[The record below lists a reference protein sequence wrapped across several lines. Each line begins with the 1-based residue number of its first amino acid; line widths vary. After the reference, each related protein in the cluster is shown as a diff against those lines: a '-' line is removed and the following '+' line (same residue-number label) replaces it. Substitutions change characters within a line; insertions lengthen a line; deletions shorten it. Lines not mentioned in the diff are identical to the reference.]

1 MVSVLKYIS
10 FYGSINIDI
19 IDNTKSMSAFEN
31 CNNIVNKSAHFKW
44 SAYSHSLTPP
54 AWGHTGILK
63 FLDISKT
70 LRISVTS
77 ASLHKLIWHTLT
89 APTWRSCLK
98 IIWLCAYSPVATP
111 VPWGARA
118 FGITTCPRIL
128 PGVVGS
134 SMNLKTTCK
143 DGEYSCKIGLTKVNV
158 FQSFDMFNGIFD
170 APNLIGINYQYH
182 QSCILLVKLSA
193 FYISRF
199 GVCR

>member
-1 MVSVLKYIS
+1 MRTYRNTEILGHKQDTQNFCDLCKFAQVDLTYIDSSHLEELFEDHMVMCI
-10 FYGSINIDI
+10 F
-19 IDNTKSMSAFEN
+19 
-31 CNNIVNKSAHFKW
+31 
-44 SAYSHSLTPP
+44 
-54 AWGHTGILK
+54 
-63 FLDISKT
+63 
-70 LRISVTS
+70 TS
-77 ASLHKLIWHTLT
+77 CYT
-89 APTWRSCLK
+89 
-98 IIWLCAYSPVATP
+98 CAMR
-111 VPWGARA
+111 GKGL
-118 FGITTCPRIL
+118 GITTCPRIL
-128 PGVVGS
+128 SGVVGS